1 MRGVFVRVREWPG
14 SGAGAAALG
23 AGAFTGDNM
32 KISSKFY
39 VIYVAQTSGTSFKSY
54 SYRYPELIRD

>member
-1 MRGVFVRVREWPG
+1 MRGFFVRVREWPG

-39 VIYVAQTSGTSFKSY
+39 VIYVPIAQISGTF
-54 SYRYPELIRD
+54 I

>member
-1 MRGVFVRVREWPG
+1 MRGFFVRVREWPG

-32 KISSKFY
+32 KISSKFSCY
-39 VIYVAQTSGTSFKSY
+39 LCANRTNIGG
-54 SYRYPELIRD
+54 